1 LNRNAGEFDR
11 HSVRHA
17 WPLKL
22 AGSLALMLVMGPRSL
37 AAQSEPPLTAVPPI
51 QAGPVSLYPTLVLRD
66 IGVDSNVFNESM
78 EPKDDFTFTVNPGLT
93 ASLGKGA
100 VRLIGKGS
108 AGFLYFQTY
117 SDQQS
122 TNGEFE
128 GRIETTSTRLRPFAS
143 AGWLQTNER
152 NGYEIDARA
161 TRARRSLM
169 GGADFELTSVTAL
182 TAWVRRDRQTY
193 ADGEQFMGVDL
204 ADQLDYTSDLAAAG
218 AKFAVTPI
226 TTLTVALELQRDRFH
241 ASPTRD
247 ADTIRVAPA
256 LQFGADAAIT
266 GHVSAGYRD
275 FNPRDPLLP
284 RYRGFVLS
292 AGASY
297 TLLGVT
303 RFDVQGNRDV
313 MYSFDATHPYYLA
326 TGGFLTV
333 SQRIGGPFDLI
344 GLGGRQRLRFQDV
357 SGASLAG
364 GVETTQTLG
373 GGIGIR
379 VGEHLRVTLTYDRT
393 ERNSTDSSSREY
405 TRSRVLSSVNY
416 GL

>member
-1 LNRNAGEFDR
+1 MVFLGA
-11 HSVRHA
+11 S
-17 WPLKL
+17 
-22 AGSLALMLVMGPRSL
+22 SL
-37 AAQSEPPLTAVPPI
+37 AAQSEPSLTAVPPI
-51 QAGPVSLYPTLVLRD
+51 QAGPVALYPSLELRD

-78 EPKDDFTFTVNPGLT
+78 EPKDDFTFTVRPGLT

-100 VRLIGKGS
+100 VQLIGKG
-108 AGFLYFQTY
+108 AGGFVYYQTY

-128 GRIETTSTRLRPFAS
+128 GRIETSSTRFRPYAS

-161 TRARRSLM
+161 TRELSSFM
-169 GGADFELTSVTAL
+169 GGADFELTAISAL
-182 TAWVRRDRQTY
+182 TAWVRRGRHTY
-193 ADGEQFMGVDL
+193 AEDEQFMGVDL
-204 ADQLDYTSDLAAAG
+204 ADQLDFTSDLAAAG

-226 TTLTVALELQRDRFH
+226 TTLTVAVELQRDRFH
-241 ASPTRD
+241 TSPMRD
-247 ADTIRVAPA
+247 ADTIRVAPT
-256 LQFGADAAIT
+256 LRFGADAAIT
-266 GHVSAGYRD
+266 GHFSAGYRD

-297 TLLGVT
+297 TWLGVT

-326 TGGFLTV
+326 SGGFLTV
-333 SQRIGGPFDLI
+333 SQRVGGPFDVI
-344 GLGGRQRLRFQDV
+344 GLGGAQRLRFQDV
-357 SGASLAG
+357 GGAQFAG
-364 GVETTQTLG
+364 GSETTKTLG

-393 ERNSTDSSSREY
+393 ERNSTESSSREY
-405 TRSRVLSSVNY
+405 SRSRVLGSVNY

>member
-1 LNRNAGEFDR
+1 MLLLGA
-11 HSVRHA
+11 SS
-17 WPLKL
+17 L
-22 AGSLALMLVMGPRSL
+22 AG
-37 AAQSEPPLTAVPPI
+37 QSEPLTAMPLI
-51 QAGPVSLYPTLVLRD
+51 QAGPVALSPTLELRD

-78 EPKDDFTFTVNPGLT
+78 EPKDDFTFTVRPGLT
-93 ASLGKGA
+93 ASLGTGA
-100 VRLIGKGS
+100 VRLIGKG
-108 AGFLYFQTY
+108 AGGFVYYQTY
-117 SDQQS
+117 TDQQS

-128 GRIETTSTRLRPFAS
+128 GRIETMSTRLRPYAS

-161 TRARRSLM
+161 TRERSSFM
-169 GGADFELTSVTAL
+169 GGADFELTAVTAL
-182 TAWVRRDRQTY
+182 TAWIRRERQTY
-193 ADGEQFMGVDL
+193 AEGEQFMGVDL
-204 ADQLDYTSDLAAAG
+204 ADQLDYTTDLAAAG

-226 TTLTVALELQRDRFH
+226 TTLTVAVELQRDRFR
-241 ASPTRD
+241 ASPMRD

-256 LQFGADAAIT
+256 LRFGTDAAIT
-266 GHVSAGYRD
+266 GHFSAGYRD

-284 RYRGFVLS
+284 SYRGFILS

-326 TGGFLTV
+326 SGGFLTV
-333 SQRIGGPFDLI
+333 SQRVGGPFDVI
-344 GLGGRQRLRFQDV
+344 GLGGAQRLRFQDV
-357 SGASLAG
+357 GGAQLAG
-364 GVETTQTLG
+364 GGETTKTLG
-373 GGIGIR
+373 GGFGIR

-393 ERNSTDSSSREY
+393 ERNSTESSIREY
-405 TRSRVLSSVNY
+405 RRSRVLGSVNY